1 MYPNKFDSSIGVF
14 WAASLFVGVLVTV
27 IIGRNG
33 NGHSDWLW
41 AILIGVIIF
50 LIIGL
55 TIQGI
60 LTLLKK

>member
-14 WAASLFVGVLVTV
+14 WYASLFVGALVTV

-50 LIIGL
+50 NYWIDYSRNPN
-55 TIQGI
+55 TF
-60 LTLLKK
+60 KK